1 LITAALVKESRMS
14 LAIFLRKRMANLRRI
29 YVATFHRKHLAV
41 YRPPPNSHALGDD
54 PDLNTLANAAEQLF
68 VRDD

>member
-1 LITAALVKESRMS
+1 MS

-41 YRPPPNSHALGDD
+41 YSGAGNVSPTRRVAF
-54 PDLNTLANAAEQLF
+54 AARCYRGSYAGAQRTAPSTKL
-68 VRDD
+68 